1 MDFRK
6 AEISQRL
13 NEWLDRLAVPYH
25 LRDKPEAAQHEAEAL
40 LRILLRY
47 APGQDHVPFV
57 NRVCDLLDSRMKD
70 RRWPTPHDM
79 GAACAS
85 VAKEAGTDRSDDSS
99 EDTRPEAIVG
109 RRMTRGEP
117 VGEGWL
123 WGRLA
128 CELIAGRHVTREVMD
143 RYRSGAFLARR
154 AAYGEEAALEW
165 EREAKDNHEIAKAV
179 FRERNQPSQ
188 PRDVARHMPAME
200 FA

>member
-1 MDFRK
+1 
-6 AEISQRL
+6 
-13 NEWLDRLAVPYH
+13 
-25 LRDKPEAAQHEAEAL
+25 
-40 LRILLRY
+40 
-47 APGQDHVPFV
+47 
-57 NRVCDLLDSRMKD
+57 
-70 RRWPTPHDM
+70 
-79 GAACAS
+79 
-85 VAKEAGTDRSDDSS
+85 VAKEAGTDRGDDSS